1 MNRERLML
9 VVLVVLLPLM
19 FAASLSY
26 FGQPALAY
34 LGQDSPTMTPIIF
47 APGVISQKGI
57 SEFGSVFN
65 QEGTELFYGV
75 DLQGRSEIRYTYLK
89 NGEWTKPVA
98 LLSDSH
104 VSYNDPFLSPDENRL
119 YFISNYSG
127 EDQPPKIDYDI
138 LYIKRGSKGWETKVY
153 NVGSNINTDR
163 DEYYVSFDKKGTV
176 YFSSNFNAPRSRQRD
191 FDICTSS
198 FIDGSF
204 QPSTTLDGAVNTKA
218 YEADVFV
225 APDASYLI
233 FCGIRHNG
241 YGQGDLYI
249 SFKDEH
255 NNWTKAV
262 NMGKDI
268 NTGFHELCPFVTRDG
283 QYLFFTRNQ
292 DIYWVDAN
300 IIEKIK
306 AGLGRNLI
314 IQNKS

>member
-1 MNRERLML
+1 MKRERLML
-9 VVLVVLLPLM
+9 VILVVVVPLM

-26 FGQPALAY
+26 FGPPALAY
-34 LGQDSPTMTPIIF
+34 LGQDSPTMTPKIF
-47 APGVISQKGI
+47 APGVISQKDV

-98 LLSDSH
+98 LLSDSL
-104 VSYNDPFLSPDENRL
+104 VSYNDPFLSPDEDRL

-127 EDQPPKIDYDI
+127 EDQPPKSDYDM
-138 LYIKRGSKGWETKVY
+138 LYIKRGGKHWETKVY
-153 NVGSNINTDR
+153 NVGPNINTDR
-163 DEYYVSFDKKGTV
+163 DEYYMSFDERGTV
-176 YFSSNFNAPRSRQRD
+176 YFSSNFNASVHREHD
-191 FDICTSS
+191 FDIYASS
-198 FIDGSF
+198 VVDGDF
-204 QPSTTLDGAVNTKA
+204 QPSILLDEAINTNA

-225 APDASYLI
+225 APDASYIL
-233 FCGIRHNG
+233 FCGIRDNG

-255 NNWTKAV
+255 DNWTKAV
-262 NMGKDI
+262 NMGDDI
-268 NTGFHELCPFVTRDG
+268 NTGFHELCPFVTKDG

-292 DIYWVDAN
+292 DIYWVDAD
-300 IIEKIK
+300 IIEKIR
-306 AGLGRNLI
+306 APLGRSLI